1 MDDSN
6 LADKHHI
13 HEETKS
19 VVGLVANA
27 LNQQS
32 IERNEQDKYN
42 NKIDQDNSLRNHIH
56 PLK

>member
-6 LADKHHI
+6 LAGKSQI